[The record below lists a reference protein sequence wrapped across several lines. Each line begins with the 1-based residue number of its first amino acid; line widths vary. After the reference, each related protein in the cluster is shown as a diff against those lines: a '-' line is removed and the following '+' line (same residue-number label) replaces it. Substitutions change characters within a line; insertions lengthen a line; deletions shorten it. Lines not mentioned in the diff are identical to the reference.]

1 MIRIGIIHISSSKI
15 RLTLAEIDGSG
26 YFKIIDELKTPIR
39 LCFHKE
45 EYCEVCEDR
54 LTHLISTLRSY
65 RSLCITSGAEKIIAL
80 ATESFA
86 KSLNSI
92 TNNNVIFSLFKD
104 EFNITLEVLP
114 IKDEIYYN
122 YLGIIN
128 SLTVNNA
135 LLIEVTGSTTNLI
148 WIKDGKLEN
157 WATIPMGIINLTT
170 EYGLNDRVLN
180 YTLEKCSFKLKNE
193 LSNICWLEND
203 FDSII
208 LIGDLSLT
216 IAKIHKKKCRYP
228 IDMFHDYELSDIDIH
243 EIYNLLKSKDLK
255 QRRKIEGMDL
265 EMPDILFS
273 AVVIFNEVIT
283 YTNSSLIRISN
294 SSLREGLLYEYINKH
309 YNIPKDMLDYSI
321 YGILKSLNCN
331 IPHAE
336 QVYWICSTL
345 FNELKPLHH
354 LDNKYLKVLKTGAML
369 HDCGVSINYLH
380 HHKHSFYIILNSYI
394 NKLTHKELLMSAAIA
409 SYHRFNDFQ
418 LSICQYSSTINKLD
432 LKHINLIGVLLKIS
446 EGLDRTLSGS
456 VSDIKVII
464 DNEHVQILLYSHLDL
479 SSEIHQALRAK
490 EAFKEVYDR
499 ELIITR
505 I

>member
-15 RLTLAEIDGSG
+15 RLTLAEIDDSG
-26 YFKIIDELKTPIR
+26 YFKIIDELRTPIK

-45 EYCEVCEDR
+45 DYCEICKERID
-54 LTHLISTLRSY
+54 HLISTLRSY
-65 RSLCITSGAEKIIAL
+65 RSLCITSGAEKIVAL

-86 KSLNSI
+86 NSLTNI
-92 TNNNVIFSLFKD
+92 NNNDKIFSLFKD
-104 EFNITLEVLP
+104 EFNINLEILP

-122 YLGIIN
+122 YLSVIN
-128 SLTVNNA
+128 NLTVNNS
-135 LLIEVTGSTTNLI
+135 LLVEVTGSATNLI
-148 WIKDGKLEN
+148 WIKNDKIEN
-157 WATIPMGIINLTT
+157 WVTIPIGIINLTT
-170 EYGLNDRVLN
+170 DYGLNDRVLN
-180 YTLEKCSFKLKNE
+180 YILEKCSLKIKNE
-193 LSNICWLEND
+193 LSNISWLKND
-203 FDSII
+203 FESII

-216 IAKIHKKKCRYP
+216 IAKIHKKKSRYP
-228 IDMFHDYELSDIDIH
+228 IDMFHDYELSDIDMH

-273 AVVIFNEVIT
+273 AVVIFNELIT
-283 YTNSSLIRISN
+283 YTNSTLIRISK
-294 SSLREGLLYEYINKH
+294 SSLREGLLYEYITKN

-321 YGILKSLNCN
+321 YGILNSLNCN
-331 IPHAE
+331 IAHAE

-345 FNELKPLHH
+345 FNELKLLHH
-354 LDNKYLKVLKTGAML
+354 LDDNYLKILKTGAML

-409 SYHRFNDFQ
+409 SYHRFNDCQ
-418 LSICQYSSTINKLD
+418 LSICQYSSTINRLD

-456 VSDIKVII
+456 VEDIKVII
-464 DNEHVQILLYSHLDL
+464 DDKHVQILLYSHLDL
-479 SSEIHQALRAK
+479 SAEIHQALRAQQVFK
-490 EAFKEVYDR
+490 EAYDR

-505 I
+505 V

>member
-15 RLTLAEIDGSG
+15 RLTLAEIDDSG
-26 YFKIIDELKTPIR
+26 YFKIIDELRTPVR
-39 LCFHKE
+39 LCFHE
-45 EYCEVCEDR
+45 EDHCDVCEDR
-54 LTHLISTLRSY
+54 LDHLISTLRSY
-65 RSLCITSGAEKIIAL
+65 RSLCITSGADKIIAL
-80 ATESFA
+80 ATESFN
-86 KSLNSI
+86 KSLNDIS
-92 TNNNVIFSLFKD
+92 NNKKIFSLFEDEFDIKLEILPLKD
-104 EFNITLEVLP
+104 EV
-114 IKDEIYYN
+114 YYN
-122 YLGIIN
+122 YLGV
-128 SLTVNNA
+128 VNNLSVKNS
-135 LLIEVTGSTTNLI
+135 LLIEATGSATNFI
-148 WIKDGKLEN
+148 WIKNGKLIE
-157 WATIPMGIINLTT
+157 WATLPIGILNLTT
-170 EYGLNDRVLN
+170 KYGLNDRVLS
-180 YTLEKCSFKLKNE
+180 YVLEKCSFNIQEELKQIPWLKN
-193 LSNICWLEND
+193 D
-203 FDSII
+203 FESII
-208 LIGDLSLT
+208 LIGDLSLS
-216 IAKIHKKKCRYP
+216 IAKIHKKKSRYP
-228 IDMFHDYELSDIDIH
+228 IDMFHDYEISDIDIH

-273 AVVIFNEVIT
+273 AVIIFNEIIT

-294 SSLREGLLYEYINKH
+294 SSLREGILYEYINKN
-309 YNIPKDMLDYSI
+309 YKIPKDMLDYSI

-331 IPHAE
+331 VDHAE

-354 LDNKYLKVLKTGAML
+354 LDDKYLKILKTGSML

-432 LKHINLIGVLLKIS
+432 LKHINLIGVLLKIA

-456 VSDIKVII
+456 VEDIKVII
-464 DNEHVQILLYSHLDL
+464 DEEHVQILLCSHLDL
-479 SSEIHQALRAK
+479 NVEIHQALRAQ
-490 EAFKEVYDR
+490 EAFQEIYDR
-499 ELIITR
+499 KLLITR